1 MLTNINMKTNDT
13 IFEFTDNF
21 VQIFDKP
28 HEVQKIEPIKPEQQ
42 IQNIIEKEKL
52 MFDSGKKHSEDD
64 LLQIEDRAIDQVDE
78 EPRV

>member
-21 VQIFDKP
+21 VQIFDK
-28 HEVQKIEPIKPEQQ
+28 HLEVKKIEHIKPEQS
-42 IQNIIEKEKL
+42 IQKITEKDKL